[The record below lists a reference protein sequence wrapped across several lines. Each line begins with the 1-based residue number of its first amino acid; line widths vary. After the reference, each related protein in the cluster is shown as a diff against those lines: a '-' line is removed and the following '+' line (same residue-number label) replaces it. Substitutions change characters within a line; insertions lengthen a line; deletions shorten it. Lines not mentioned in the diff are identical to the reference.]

1 MASRQRRKG
10 KRPKAVQQDLALEAP
25 QALHST
31 PWIFSRLAPLKPSK
45 VFDTYWRF
53 AAARQEIFFRRYRG
67 EPFPW
72 TADAILTKFKFTNA
86 YRASDRVSQ
95 YLINRVIY
103 EGSQQPKEVF
113 FRTILFKLFNRIETW
128 ELLKSSLGKLS
139 TGGFERKRY
148 SSVLSAALAR
158 GEKVYSA
165 AYIMPPAAGF
175 AGLRKHDTHL
185 GLLAE
190 MLETDAFGRTFG
202 APSLKAAFIA
212 LRSYAGIGDFLAYQ
226 FAIDL
231 NYASCSSFDEYEFVV
246 PGPGA
251 KDGIRKCFFD
261 LGGLTEA
268 DVIRA
273 VADRQE
279 AEFERLGLVFHDL
292 WGRRLHLI
300 DCQNLFCEVDKY
312 ARLAHP
318 EIVGITGRT
327 RIKQQFRPL
336 DNKPVYRFPTRWG
349 LPAEVSSE
357 IVGVR

>member
-1 MASRQRRKG
+1 
-10 KRPKAVQQDLALEAP
+10 VQQDLPLELPKAP
-25 QALHST
+25 ASA

-53 AAARQEIFFRRYRG
+53 AAARQEIFFRRYNG

-72 TADAILTKFKFTNA
+72 TADAILRKFKFTNA

-103 EGSQQPKEVF
+103 EGSQKPKEIF

-128 ELLKSSLGKLS
+128 ELLRSSLGKLS
-139 TGGFERKRY
+139 VEGFEQRRY
-148 SSVLSAALAR
+148 SKVLGAALGR
-158 GEKVYSA
+158 GDKVYSA
-165 AYIMPPAAGF
+165 AYIMPPAMGF
-175 AGLRKHDTHL
+175 AGPRKHDTHL
-185 GLLAE
+185 ALLAK

-202 APSLKAAFIA
+202 APSLKSAFVV
-212 LRSYAGIGDFLAYQ
+212 LRSFAGIGDFLAYQ

-231 NYASCSSFDEYEFVV
+231 NYAACSSFDEYEFVV

-251 KDGIRKCFFD
+251 RDGIRKCFID
-261 LGGLTEA
+261 LGGLSEA

-279 AEFERLGLVFHDL
+279 AEFARLGLVFRDL

-327 RIKQQFRPL
+327 RIKQQFRPTEQI
-336 DNKPVYRFPTRWG
+336 PRYRFPTRWG
-349 LPAEVSSE
+349 LPAEVSAH
-357 IVGVR
+357 VVAGNK